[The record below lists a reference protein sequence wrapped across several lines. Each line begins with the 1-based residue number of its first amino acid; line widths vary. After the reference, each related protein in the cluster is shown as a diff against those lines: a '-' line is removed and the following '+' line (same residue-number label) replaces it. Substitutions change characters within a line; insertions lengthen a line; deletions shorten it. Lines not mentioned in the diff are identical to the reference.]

1 MSKRKEATEYALK
14 MISLIDPSGINT
26 DIRRKELEEL
36 SDEQFDQLMQT
47 YASGKD
53 RLPLIAPN
61 FGKVN
66 LDVERNIDLAKE
78 HFNHSFFQQIVHHSQ
93 DPDTPSYVGEPKYL
107 VMEMPYRRTMQ
118 LLVEGISVASH
129 NNSIDQRTGA
139 VTGASAAAKFSG
151 PEGAVVQS
159 MGMMNTF
166 RELMSVRGGDQGA
179 FRAMEV
185 SIQRTGEASLEEV
198 AEFGTGRESV
208 ATLSNYLTAMHIA
221 NS

>member
-1 MSKRKEATEYALK
+1 MGKRKEATEYALK

-66 LDVERNIDLAKE
+66 LDVERNIELAKE

-139 VTGASAAAKFSG
+139 AFAARALRDIGDLRPDVYLLGSCALGSASTFTSEIPAPNRVPTATPASTRISTGS
-151 PEGAVVQS
+151 
-159 MGMMNTF
+159 
-166 RELMSVRGGDQGA
+166 
-179 FRAMEV
+179 
-185 SIQRTGEASLEEV
+185 
-198 AEFGTGRESV
+198 
-208 ATLSNYLTAMHIA
+208 
-221 NS
+221 

>member
-66 LDVERNIDLAKE
+66 LDVERNIELAKE
-78 HFNHSFFQQIVHHSQ
+78 HFNHNFFQQIVHHSQ

-139 VTGASAAAKFSG
+139 C
-151 PEGAVVQS
+151 
-159 MGMMNTF
+159 
-166 RELMSVRGGDQGA
+166 DQ
-179 FRAMEV
+179 
-185 SIQRTGEASLEEV
+185 
-198 AEFGTGRESV
+198 
-208 ATLSNYLTAMHIA
+208 ATLDAFIEKNL
-221 NS
+221 